1 VIYILS
7 RGALLTAYGLGYYDV
22 PRRTPSEDIAKLLK
36 IDKSTFAEH
45 LRKAEKRIVRD
56 ALVG

>member
-1 VIYILS
+1 
-7 RGALLTAYGLGYYDV
+7 LTAYGLGYYDV